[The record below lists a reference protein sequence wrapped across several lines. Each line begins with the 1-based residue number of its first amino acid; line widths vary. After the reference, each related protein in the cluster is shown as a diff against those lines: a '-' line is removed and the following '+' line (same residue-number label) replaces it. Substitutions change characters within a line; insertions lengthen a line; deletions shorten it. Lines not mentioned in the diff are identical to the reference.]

1 MACFFYKGDFMEF
14 GEIKNNISEME
25 DKIKQFRGS
34 L

>member
-1 MACFFYKGDFMEF
+1 MEF
-14 GEIKNNISEME
+14 GEIKNKISEME